1 MYSIKVAGNKKKKEK
16 GISDL
21 NLIIPAGP
29 KKTKLNY
36 SGDPPAIVAQRETSG
51 SGFGVDCL
59 VLVLD
64 ASHHLPSS
72 ERGNLNPPEAVYRR
86 T

>member
-1 MYSIKVAGNKKKKEK
+1 MYSIKVAGNKKKEK

-36 SGDPPAIVAQRETSG
+36 SGDPPAIVAQRDIRVRLWS
-51 SGFGVDCL
+51 
-59 VLVLD
+59 
-64 ASHHLPSS
+64 
-72 ERGNLNPPEAVYRR
+72 
-86 T
+86 